1 MHIYLLRHGIAAP
14 LGEEN
19 HFSDARRML
28 TPDGVTKMR
37 EASLGLKKLGVTFDL
52 VASSPLVRAKE
63 TAEIVLAVL
72 KIKEPLQEWDELA
85 PDGSVDGLMRRLQKH
100 QNRTS
105 VLLAGHQPFMGLLAC
120 FLIFGSDKISLDF
133 KKGGICC
140 IRVNEVPPQ
149 FGAELVWMLT
159 PKILRTL
166 GEK

>member
-19 HFSDARRML
+19 HFTDARRML
-28 TPDGVTKMR
+28 TPEGASKMR
-37 EASLGLKKLGVTFDL
+37 EASLGLKKLGITFDL
-52 VASSPLVRAKE
+52 VASSPLIRAKE
-63 TAEIVLAVL
+63 TAEIIVEVL
-72 KIKEPLQEWDELA
+72 KIKEPLQEWDELTPA
-85 PDGSVDGLMRRLQKH
+85 ASIDGLTRRLQRH

-120 FLIFGSDKISLDF
+120 FLILGSDKISLDF
-133 KKGGICC
+133 KKGGMCC
-140 IRVNEVPPQ
+140 IRVDEVPPRSA
-149 FGAELVWMLT
+149 GELVWMLT